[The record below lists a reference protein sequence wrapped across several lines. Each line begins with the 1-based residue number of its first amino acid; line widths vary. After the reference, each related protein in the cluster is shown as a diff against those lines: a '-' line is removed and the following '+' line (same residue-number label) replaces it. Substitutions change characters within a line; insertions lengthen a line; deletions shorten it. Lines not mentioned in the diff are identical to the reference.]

1 MVSNPVIKQLSQ
13 RRSVR
18 AFTGDPVRED
28 DLTAILQATQQAP
41 SSINGQQTSLVVI
54 RDKERIARM
63 AEIAGGQP
71 QVASAEVVVVFVIDF
86 NRTAEAAKIAGTEQV
101 VERSAEGIVAGSV
114 DAGIALATFQA
125 AANALGY
132 GSTPIGGIRRNPEDL
147 IALLELPARTYP
159 VVAATLGVPDTERL
173 AQVKPRV
180 PLDSYAMPE
189 RYDPAKV
196 ADGVSDYDAVLRAW
210 WDAQGLTHMGT
221 YSQDTSKAYSTV
233 YYPSIAASL
242 RAQGFEFSDEA

>member
-1 MVSNPVIKQLSQ
+1 MNNPVIDQLSQ

-18 AFTGDPVRED
+18 AFTGEPVREA

-54 RDKERIARM
+54 RDKERIARV

-71 QVASAEVVVVFVIDF
+71 QVAGAEVVVVFVIDY
-86 NRTAEAAKIAGTEQV
+86 NRTAEAANIVGTEQV
-101 VERSAEGIVAGSV
+101 VERSAEGIMAGAV

-132 GSTPIGGIRRNPEDL
+132 GSTAIGGIRRNPAAL
-147 IALLELPARTYP
+147 IELLELPARTYP
-159 VVAATLGVPDTERL
+159 LVGATLGVPDQERL

-180 PLDSYAMPE
+180 PLESYALAE
-189 RYDPAKV
+189 HYDSAKV
-196 ADGVSDYDAVLRAW
+196 AAGVATYDQVLRSW
-210 WDAQGLTHMGT
+210 WDAQGMTQMGT
-221 YSQDTSKAYSTV
+221 YSQDTAKTYSTV
-233 YYPSIAASL
+233 YFPTIAATMRS
-242 RAQGFEFSDEA
+242 QGFEFADQA

>member
-1 MVSNPVIKQLSQ
+1 MNNPVIEQLSQ

-28 DLTAILQATQQAP
+28 DLTAILRATQQAP
-41 SSINGQQTSLVVI
+41 TSINGQQTSLIVI
-54 RDKERIARM
+54 RDKQRIARI

-71 QVASAEVVVVFVIDF
+71 QVAGADVVVVFVIDF

-101 VERSAEGIVAGSV
+101 VERSAEGIVAGAV
-114 DAGIALATFQA
+114 DAGITLATFQA

-147 IALLELPARTYP
+147 IEFLGLPPRTYP
-159 VVAATLGVPDTERL
+159 VVAATLGVPDAERL

-180 PLDSYAMPE
+180 PFESYAMAE
-189 RYDPAKV
+189 HYDADKV
-196 ADGVSDYDAVLRAW
+196 AAGVAEYDAVLRAW
-210 WDAQGLTHMGT
+210 WDAQGLTQMGT
-221 YSQDTSKAYSTV
+221 YSEDTAKAYSTV

-242 RAQGFEFSDEA
+242 RAQGFEFSDQA

>member
-1 MVSNPVIKQLSQ
+1 VNNPVIEQLSQ

-28 DLTAILQATQQAP
+28 DLDAILRATQQAP
-41 SSINGQQTSLVVI
+41 TSINGQQTSLLVI
-54 RDKERIARM
+54 RDKQRIARV

-71 QVASAEVVVVFVIDF
+71 QVAGADVVVVFVMDF

-132 GSTPIGGIRRNPEDL
+132 GSTPIGGIRRNPEQL
-147 IALLELPARTYP
+147 IEFLELPPRTYP
-159 VVAATLGVPDTERL
+159 VVAATLGVPDTERM

-180 PLDSYAMPE
+180 PLESYAMPE
-189 RYDPAKV
+189 RYDADKV
-196 ADGVSDYDAVLRAW
+196 ANGVAEYDAVLRAW
-210 WDAQGLTHMGT
+210 WDAQGLTQMGT
-221 YSQDTSKAYSTV
+221 YSQDTAKTV
-233 YYPSIAASL
+233 ATIYYPTIAASL
-242 RAQGFEFSDEA
+242 RAQGFEFTD